1 MFNRYLFL
9 NEEEKRVWEM
19 KASGLSWGLG
29 SVWRAGKSLTLGDI
43 LESSPRTLWALL
55 GNSKDQGQLVSG
67 YRSGK
72 GGLIIAIV
80 GGGWG

>member
-1 MFNRYLFL
+1 M
-9 NEEEKRVWEM
+9 
-19 KASGLSWGLG
+19 
-29 SVWRAGKSLTLGDI
+29 LGDI

>member
-1 MFNRYLFL
+1 M
-9 NEEEKRVWEM
+9 
-19 KASGLSWGLG
+19 
-29 SVWRAGKSLTLGDI
+29 WRAGKSLTLGDI

-80 GGGWG
+80 GRGWG